1 MEILAIVIF
10 GLLVACNLAVFFGMP
25 LKSMYNDFWANQ
37 KPIGKI
43 TANIF
48 YAPAWVLKGLMYAAV
63 IALYYLL
70 WALYWLTMKL
80 FSGLRF
86 AYNRAIKFEL

>member
-1 MEILAIVIF
+1 MEILAIIIF
-10 GLLVACNLAVFFGMP
+10 GLFVACNLAVFFGMS

-48 YAPAWVLKGLMYAAV
+48 YAPAWVLKGLLYAAV

-70 WALYWLTMKL
+70 WGLYWLTMKL

>member
-1 MEILAIVIF
+1 MKILAIVIF
-10 GLLVACNLAVFFGMP
+10 DLLAICNLIVFFGMP
-25 LKSMYNDFWANQ
+25 LKSMYNDFWASQ
-37 KPIGKI
+37 KAIGKI
-43 TANIF
+43 TSNIF
-48 YAPAWVLKGLMYAAV
+48 YAPAWVLKGLLYAAV

-86 AYNRAIKFEL
+86 AYNRATKFEL